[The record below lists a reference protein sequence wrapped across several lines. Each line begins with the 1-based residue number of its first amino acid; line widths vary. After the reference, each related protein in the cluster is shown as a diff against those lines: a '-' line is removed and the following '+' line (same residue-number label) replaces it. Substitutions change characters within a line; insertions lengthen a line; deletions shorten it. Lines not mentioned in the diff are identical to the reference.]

1 LLQAE
6 KRRVRAGAVD
16 LEDGEDVRP
25 VLVGMYVSGVGSE
38 QVVHAVGDL
47 SG

>member
-1 LLQAE
+1 MLQAE

-16 LEDGEDVRP
+16 LEDGEDIRP
-25 VLVGMYVSGVGSE
+25 VLVGMYVGGVGSE
-38 QVVHAVGDL
+38 KVVHAVSDV